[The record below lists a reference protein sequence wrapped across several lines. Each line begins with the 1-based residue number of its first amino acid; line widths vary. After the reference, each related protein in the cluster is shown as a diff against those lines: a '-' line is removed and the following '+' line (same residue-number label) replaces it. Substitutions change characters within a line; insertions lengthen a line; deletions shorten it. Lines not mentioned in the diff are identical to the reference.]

1 MRLRHAIWQ
10 KLQPSPASPK
20 TLDMVALA
28 EQLGQLPQL
37 QRKPWVILNDCRA
50 DFESALGLSTDA
62 LLITLASWL
71 EDSCV
76 GLAHVS
82 GNVYLGPPMNLVPAR
97 SLAPEQ
103 VLLGNLFSHGEIGL
117 DAIASP
123 NLPDD
128 QACGLLAEV
137 ATYPSLRWL
146 CSSAQR
152 SEAVAP
158 SLTVTLQPEKPRQ
171 VGDIVK
177 PVRRSLLKT
186 YPALRDMI
194 GDPSGKHGNCL
205 QHASFRHYDLRGD
218 TLEEYQASAARI
230 AAKRAYAPASRP
242 TAGCALKTEAG
253 LFSGSEVATRTGQG
267 ALTPLECALI
277 SLGAN
282 GLDCMSI
289 LSAVWCQPSEEQ
301 NILEM
306 REHDRSLLM
315 ALSPNAP
322 FDTVHPE

>member
-1 MRLRHAIWQ
+1 
-10 KLQPSPASPK
+10 
-20 TLDMVALA
+20 MVALA

-50 DFESALGLSTDA
+50 DFESAMGLSTDA
-62 LLITLASWL
+62 LLMTLASWL
-71 EDSCV
+71 EDACV

-82 GNVYLGPPMNLVPAR
+82 GNVYLGLRLDLGAR

-123 NLPDD
+123 KLPDD
-128 QACGLLAEV
+128 QACSLLAEV

-158 SLTVTLQPEKPRQ
+158 SLPVTLQPEKPRQ

-177 PVRRSLLKT
+177 PVRRRLLNT

-194 GDPSGKHGNCL
+194 GDPSRKHGNCL
-205 QHASFRHYDLRGD
+205 QHASFIHYDLRGD

-230 AAKRAYAPASRP
+230 AAKRAYAPVSRP

-253 LFSGSEVATRTGQG
+253 LFSGSEVATQTGQG
-267 ALTPLECALI
+267 GLTPLECALI

-289 LSAVWCQPSEEQ
+289 LSAVWCQPSDEQ
-301 NILEM
+301 SILEM
-306 REHDRSLLM
+306 REYDRSLLT

-322 FDTVHPE
+322 FDTVLPE